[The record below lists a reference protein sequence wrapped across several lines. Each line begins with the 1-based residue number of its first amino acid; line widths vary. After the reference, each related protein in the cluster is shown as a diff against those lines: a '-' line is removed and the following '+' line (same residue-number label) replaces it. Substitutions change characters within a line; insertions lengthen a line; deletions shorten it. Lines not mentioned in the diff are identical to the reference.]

1 MTEAA
6 TPKRDGRHDRKARS
20 AARIVQACRDFM
32 QTGCFQP
39 SMPAVAR
46 AAGCS
51 HRNLFELFQTREKLL
66 LEALRDEETR
76 SAILAAV
83 LKDSLP
89 PQTEGDRTRLLQ
101 AIVLG
106 RV

>member
-6 TPKRDGRHDRKARS
+6 TPKHDGRNDRKARS
-20 AARIVQACRDFM
+20 AQSIIRACRDFM
-32 QTGCFQP
+32 RTGCFQP
-39 SMPAVAR
+39 SLPAIAQ

-51 HRNLFELFQTREKLL
+51 SRNLGHLFQTREKLF